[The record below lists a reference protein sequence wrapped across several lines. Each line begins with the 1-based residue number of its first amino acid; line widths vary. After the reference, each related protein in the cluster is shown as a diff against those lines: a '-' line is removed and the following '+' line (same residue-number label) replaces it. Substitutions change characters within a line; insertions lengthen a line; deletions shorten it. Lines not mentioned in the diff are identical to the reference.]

1 MASVGSVIL
10 TVLAGGVATLA
21 VVLVSLT
28 AFLYLLYRDDLRS
41 RRSASGPWA
50 EQEVVRPPSGKLRFA
65 LFYWGSR
72 GDFQPLAVLA
82 QQLKREGHSVLIN
95 VRERYREAGL
105 SLGLEESELFAQE
118 EDHTEDVVTV
128 QLQGKSGPR
137 GIYYL
142 FRHVAEHTPAYLR
155 QFDEMVTRA
164 KADVL
169 IVNEFALNVGILAAD
184 KHRLPLFVLRYTPLF
199 TATTERLCPMVGT
212 GDKGGF
218 LNWLSYTLPSFMR
231 IFLEGPVL
239 RRLRRVHGLSARPAL
254 SYFFGRGFWQYP
266 AIQAYSSTLMPVPHK
281 DLPPWY
287 FNPGPLLPPSQ
298 EETEAVPEAL
308 SDFLRRSGEQ
318 PIIYIGFG
326 SFSLL
331 QFLPLAQARQAAHA
345 MLGAVQ
351 ELGIRAILLEHT
363 FDFMLEDPILQN
375 PQWYMGK
382 RFPHSWLFPRV
393 SVIVHQ
399 GGAGHCAASAR
410 SGRPTIAIP
419 IFEEQEVNAQALV
432 SAGVAVRLRIQ
443 ELTRESFKRAFQEV
457 LRLEGQARGVGARLD
472 EQVRH
477 SGETAV
483 KELLGWLG
491 SSRAEPQRGG
501 VGARGSG

>member
-1 MASVGSVIL
+1 M
-10 TVLAGGVATLA
+10 VLAGGLATLA

-41 RRSASGPWA
+41 RRGASGPWA
-50 EQEVVRPPSGKLRFA
+50 EQEVVRPPGGKLRFA

-95 VRERYREAGL
+95 VRERYREAGR

-118 EDHTEDVVTV
+118 EDHTEDVVTI

-155 QFDEMVTRA
+155 QFDEMVTRS

-212 GDKGGF
+212 GDKGSF

-239 RRLRRVHGLSARPAL
+239 RRLRHVHGLRPRPAL

-281 DLPPWY
+281 DIPPWY
-287 FNPGPLLPPSQ
+287 FQPRAAAAAQPGRDGGRARGAQRLPAPERRAAHPLHRVRQLLAAAVPSARPGPAGRPRH
-298 EETEAVPEAL
+298 AG
-308 SDFLRRSGEQ
+308 RR
-318 PIIYIGFG
+318 P
-326 SFSLL
+326 
-331 QFLPLAQARQAAHA
+331 
-345 MLGAVQ
+345 
-351 ELGIRAILLEHT
+351 
-363 FDFMLEDPILQN
+363 
-375 PQWYMGK
+375 
-382 RFPHSWLFPRV
+382 
-393 SVIVHQ
+393 
-399 GGAGHCAASAR
+399 GAGHPRHPAR
-410 SGRPTIAIP
+410 AHVRLHARGAHLPESPVVHG
-419 IFEEQEVNAQALV
+419 QAL
-432 SAGVAVRLRIQ
+432 S
-443 ELTRESFKRAFQEV
+443 
-457 LRLEGQARGVGARLD
+457 
-472 EQVRH
+472 
-477 SGETAV
+477 
-483 KELLGWLG
+483 
-491 SSRAEPQRGG
+491 P
-501 VGARGSG
+501 